1 MEFLTNL
8 FWFPLNL
15 FITSLELIVN
25 VGLWAFVVYVI
36 YEAIKYWKEKLT
48 D

>member
-1 MEFLTNL
+1 MEFLTNF

-25 VGLWAFVVYVI
+25 IGLWTFIGYII